1 MSEVSTVTSNE
12 YRDQRL
18 ANMQKLSELG
28 YAPFGAAFG
37 RTGTLAALRAEFAEE
52 KAVTA
57 HWKS

>member
-1 MSEVSTVTSNE
+1 MSETTD
-12 YRDQRL
+12 YRAQRL